1 MFEKNKSNRKRGR
14 DGIIKNLIFGKL
26 SVIAKPRSPN
36 IETNLWMAA
45 YLQRLFEG
53 STAYASVFVQNQLLN
68 FVHVPT
74 TLTRRSLSLSSSRR
88 HRGFLQ
94 FSYRKIL
101 NLLQFI

>member
-74 TLTRRSLSLSSSRR
+74 T
-88 HRGFLQ
+88 F
-94 FSYRKIL
+94 
-101 NLLQFI
+101 